1 MIYINTYSNIIY
13 QTSQQRCTRLLC
25 ILKEKRECPTAAWNI
40 SLRVKKNTFY
50 LKKYISVNICLSGT
64 EMEMPANVKKWRNKH
79 SKKAQ
84 DAPGSGTEYTL
95 PGTGYTVPGTEYTVP
110 GTGYGLNR
118 SGQTFQSSSTQDTPR
133 SDTAFHFVARYFPS
147 TISSIAFIH
156 TEYRLNLLIGVENPR
171 TLI

>member
-1 MIYINTYSNIIY
+1 MPDCS
-13 QTSQQRCTRLLC
+13 
-25 ILKEKRECPTAAWNI
+25 LKHLIAGE
-40 SLRVKKNTFY
+40 
-50 LKKYISVNICLSGT
+50 KKYILSEKIYIGQYLSFRNRDGDACKC
-64 EMEMPANVKKWRNKH
+64 EKVKKQTFQESSRCSWEWYRVH
-79 SKKAQ
+79 CTRYS
-84 DAPGSGTEYTL
+84 YTV

>member
-1 MIYINTYSNIIY
+1 MHPAPVHSKGEARMPDC
-13 QTSQQRCTRLLC
+13 S
-25 ILKEKRECPTAAWNI
+25 LKHLIAGE
-40 SLRVKKNTFY
+40 KNTFY

-95 PGTGYTVPGTEYTVP
+95 PGTGYTVPGT
-110 GTGYGLNR
+110 GYGLNR

-156 TEYRLNLLIGVENPR
+156 TEYRLNLLIEVENPQ
-171 TLI
+171 TLT